1 MTFRILSAALEQS
14 DGLPP
19 DAFEVALLDP
29 VTGESLFGDLGGLD
43 LSDAILNLQADGTVY
58 LAPGVIMS
66 GDTLS
71 GEVLVPVSPAGA
83 ATSNGVLLS
92 FDLIGQGGLAC
103 STALQAISFGAA
115 VHTTPVALVTPL
127 RFYDPATVDL

>member
-1 MTFRILSAALEQS
+1 MTFRRLSAALEQS

-66 GDTLS
+66 GDPLS
-71 GEVLVPVSPAGA
+71 GEVLVTVSLAGA
-83 ATSNGVLLS
+83 
-92 FDLIGQGGLAC
+92 DKIGRASCRERVCQYG
-103 STALQAISFGAA
+103 
-115 VHTTPVALVTPL
+115 
-127 RFYDPATVDL
+127 

>member
-1 MTFRILSAALEQS
+1 MIGGASVAGGVGILSEDARLLSSLRQSFAVPAGAQAMTFRILSAALEQS

-58 LAPGVIMS
+58 LAPGVIMRS
-66 GDTLS
+66 
-71 GEVLVPVSPAGA
+71 EEY
-83 ATSNGVLLS
+83 TSE
-92 FDLIGQGGLAC
+92 
-103 STALQAISFGAA
+103 LQSLMRISY
-115 VHTTPVALVTPL
+115 VVYCLKKKKKTKENP
-127 RFYDPATVDL
+127 